1 MLWLFSK
8 TSLPDINK
16 YLWNVSPEKEK
27 NKEKHKRKNGVNEW
41 TNWNISQNL
50 NKQPEQ
56 EGLLKCWRKW
66 PTLSNI
72 LKESF
77 IQNENS
83 VIIYSSS
90 CHSKPICCFSMKN
103 TKERF
108 AGSSS
113 RPQMSRFSKNKTKIT
128 TNTAYNLP
136 MAHTHVSQDIW
147 YHHRQIRLH
156 LGYCSTTDGW
166 SSPSPMFSNLAFNK
180 GSIDALHVPLVHFH
194 DVWFTFLDLDKHC
207 YSELLLHGKELCEDS
222 LQILLWCSTEEQMLN
237 GSWKKTHES
246 V

>member
-16 YLWNVSPEKEK
+16 YLLNVSPEKEK

-90 CHSKPICCFSMKN
+90 CHSKPICCFSMKD

-113 RPQMSRFSKNKTKIT
+113 RPQMSRFSENKTKFT

-136 MAHTHVSQDIW
+136 MAHTHIFLKTYDI
-147 YHHRQIRLH
+147 IIDRLD
-156 LGYCSTTDGW
+156 Y
-166 SSPSPMFSNLAFNK
+166 
-180 GSIDALHVPLVHFH
+180 I
-194 DVWFTFLDLDKHC
+194 
-207 YSELLLHGKELCEDS
+207 
-222 LQILLWCSTEEQMLN
+222 
-237 GSWKKTHES
+237 
-246 V
+246 